1 MVTLLH
7 DAVTGQHIKS
17 IELAG
22 LKLGGESGPSK
33 VYDLTLNNVTVAGY
47 AADGGHHTAL
57 AFDYRSG
64 TETIQQQRPDGSN
77 ASQSFT
83 FDLAHN
89 GGSITPVNHDA
100 LAAFAHSHLGHSG
113 SDSFNFTANDV
124 TSSSTAT
131 ENLTVTAADTWKK
144 EEGGNHQPTA
154 PAIADGSAHAVPT
167 SNIAPAASDATGNGT
182 QPGVT
187 TSTASASPAATAT
200 NGDTF
205 VFAANFGN
213 ATVSNFHPATDVIE
227 IDHSVFANFQALL
240 TATHDDGHG
249 NAVIT
254 ADPHD
259 TITIKNVTVAQL
271 VQYHDNFHFT

>member
-1 MVTLLH
+1 VEERRG
-7 DAVTGQHIKS
+7 GQ
-17 IELAG
+17 
-22 LKLGGESGPSK
+22 
-33 VYDLTLNNVTVAGY
+33 
-47 AADGGHHTAL
+47 
-57 AFDYRSG
+57 
-64 TETIQQQRPDGSN
+64 
-77 ASQSFT
+77 
-83 FDLAHN
+83 
-89 GGSITPVNHDA
+89 
-100 LAAFAHSHLGHSG
+100 
-113 SDSFNFTANDV
+113 
-124 TSSSTAT
+124 SSTDCAR
-131 ENLTVTAADTWKK
+131 DR
-144 EEGGNHQPTA
+144 GRF
-154 PAIADGSAHAVPT
+154 SARGTHEQHRNQLSA
-167 SNIAPAASDATGNGT
+167 SASDATGNGT

-187 TSTASASPAATAT
+187 TSTASASPAATTT